1 MGLVAFRFPI
11 NLSLIHSARL
21 LFGPCNRH
29 SSGYWFK
36 ESGRIY
42 SDGCS
47 DFLEQGVA
55 VFFYLTLVGQPCDV
69 RVNWDLSEE
78 GDPRLFG
85 CLRRLA
91 SPEDLRLLATV
102 WAYYV
107 AHILNQAQNLHRVQ
121 LFTQG
126 LGHVDRLRNYHQR
139 QILRRRDD
147 DHSLQGKRL
156 KYSQWGVRGSRREIC
171 QEEV

>member
-1 MGLVAFRFPI
+1 
-11 NLSLIHSARL
+11 
-21 LFGPCNRH
+21 
-29 SSGYWFK
+29 
-36 ESGRIY
+36 
-42 SDGCS
+42 
-47 DFLEQGVA
+47 
-55 VFFYLTLVGQPCDV
+55 
-69 RVNWDLSEE
+69 NWDLSEE

-156 KYSQWGVRGSRREIC
+156 KYSQWGVRGSRREIWP
-171 QEEV
+171 EEGEVPPFDVLEHLADDAVNDWAAHDHRHLGF